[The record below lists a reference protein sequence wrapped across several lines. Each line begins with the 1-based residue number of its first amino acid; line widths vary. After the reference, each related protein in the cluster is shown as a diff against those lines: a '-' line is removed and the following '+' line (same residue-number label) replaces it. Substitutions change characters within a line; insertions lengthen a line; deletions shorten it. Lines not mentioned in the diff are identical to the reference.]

1 MSASSPSSS
10 TPSSTPQ
17 SPLSTAKPI
26 LEASKS
32 RSDEVLQKTRQK
44 HSHAI
49 VYAIVENQ
57 RGVLHR
63 VSSMFRAKGFNITSI
78 AIGRTS
84 HSELARMTIVP
95 SGDDTSLALLV
106 KQLRKMIDVIEVG
119 MMTRQDSIVR
129 ELALVRFETNS
140 SEARREILDLSNALG
155 AKAVD
160 STHDSLVV
168 EFCSTPEG
176 IDSFIEEAS
185 KSGVVK
191 EVVRTGLTAL
201 RRDD

>member
-1 MSASSPSSS
+1 LSASSVSSA
-10 TPSSTPQ
+10 Q
-17 SPLSTAKPI
+17 GPLSAKSI
-26 LEASKS
+26 LEASKAK
-32 RSDEVLQKTRQK
+32 SDEIFHRTRQR

-84 HSELARMTIVP
+84 HPELARMTIVP
-95 SGDDTSLALLV
+95 SGDEASLMLLV

-119 MMTRQDSIVR
+119 TMTRHDSIAR
-129 ELALVRFETNS
+129 ELALLKFGIS
-140 SEARREILDLSNALG
+140 SNESMREILDLTNSMG
-155 AKAVD
+155 GRVVD
-160 STHDSLVV
+160 ASQGSLVV
-168 EFCSTPEG
+168 EFCSTPED
-176 IDSFIEEAS
+176 IDSFIDQVA
-185 KSGVVK
+185 KSGVVAK

-201 RRDD
+201 KRD

>member
-1 MSASSPSSS
+1 MSASPVSSPSAE
-10 TPSSTPQ
+10 
-17 SPLSTAKPI
+17 SPMSANPI
-26 LEASKS
+26 LEASKA
-32 RSDEVLQKTRQK
+32 RSDEIIQKTRQK

-84 HSELARMTIVP
+84 HPELARMTIVP
-95 SGDDTSLALLV
+95 SGDDASLGLLV

-119 MMTRQDSIVR
+119 TMSRHDSIAR
-129 ELALVRFETNS
+129 ELALVKFETPTS
-140 SEARREILDLSNALG
+140 IAKREILDLSNALG
-155 AKAVD
+155 GKTVD

-176 IDSFIEEAS
+176 IDSFIEEAG
-185 KSGVVK
+185 KWGAVK

-201 RRDD
+201 RRD

>member
-1 MSASSPSSS
+1 MSTSPVSSPTSAEG
-10 TPSSTPQ
+10 
-17 SPLSTAKPI
+17 PLSAKPI
-26 LEASKS
+26 LEASKAG
-32 RSDEVLQKTRQK
+32 SDEIIHKIRQR

-63 VSSMFRAKGFNITSI
+63 VSSMFRAKGFNIISI

-84 HSELARMTIVP
+84 HPELARMTIVP
-95 SGDDTSLALLV
+95 SGDDNSLALLV

-119 MMTRQDSIVR
+119 TMTRHDSVAR
-129 ELALVRFETNS
+129 ELALVKFETLS
-140 SEARREILDLSNALG
+140 SDAKRDILDLSNSLG
-155 AKAVD
+155 GRTVD
-160 STHDSLVV
+160 TTQVSLVV

-176 IDSFIEEAS
+176 IDSFIEEAA
-185 KSGVVK
+185 KSGAVVK

-201 RRDD
+201 RRD

>member
-1 MSASSPSSS
+1 MSASSP
-10 TPSSTPQ
+10 TSSTPQ
-17 SPLSTAKPI
+17 SPMPANPI
-26 LEASKS
+26 LEASKAG
-32 RSDEVLQKTRQK
+32 SDEIIQKARQK

-63 VSSMFRAKGFNITSI
+63 VSSMFRAKGFNITSV

-84 HSELARMTIVP
+84 HPDLARMTIVP
-95 SGDDTSLALLV
+95 SGDEVSLALLV

-119 MMTRQDSIVR
+119 TMSRQDSVAR
-129 ELALVRFETNS
+129 ELALVKFETLT
-140 SEARREILDLSNALG
+140 SEAKREILDLSNQLG
-155 AKAVD
+155 GRAVD

-185 KSGVVK
+185 KSGAVR
-191 EVVRTGLTAL
+191 EIVRTGLTAL
-201 RRDD
+201 RRD

>member
-1 MSASSPSSS
+1 MSASPTSSS
-10 TPSSTPQ
+10 AQQ
-17 SPLSTAKPI
+17 SPLSAKPI
-26 LEASKS
+26 LEASKAK
-32 RSDEVLQKTRQK
+32 SDEILQKTRQK

-63 VSSMFRAKGFNITSI
+63 VSTMFRAKGFNITSI
-78 AIGRTS
+78 SIGRTS

-95 SGDDTSLALLV
+95 SGDEVSLGLLV
-106 KQLRKMIDVIEVG
+106 KQLQKMIDVIEVG
-119 MMTRQDSIVR
+119 LMTRQESIAR
-129 ELALVRFETNS
+129 ELALIKFEANTL
-140 SEARREILDLSNALG
+140 ETKREILDLSNALG

-160 STHDSLVV
+160 STQDSLVV
-168 EFCSTPEG
+168 EYCSTPEG

-185 KSGVVK
+185 KSGAVK

-201 RRDD
+201 RRD

>member
-1 MSASSPSSS
+1 MSTSPVPSP
-10 TPSSTPQ
+10 TPG
-17 SPLSTAKPI
+17 SPLSAKPI
-26 LEASKS
+26 LEASKQ
-32 RSDEVLQKTRQK
+32 RSDEIIQRTRQK
-44 HSHAI
+44 HSHTV

-78 AIGRTS
+78 AIGRTT
-84 HSELARMTIVP
+84 HPDLARMTIVP
-95 SGDDTSLALLV
+95 SGDDASLNLLV

-119 MMTRQDSIVR
+119 TMTRHDAIAR
-129 ELALVRFETNS
+129 ELALVKFEASTP
-140 SEARREILDLSNALG
+140 EAKREILDLSNALG
-155 AKAVD
+155 GRAVD
-160 STHDSLVV
+160 SNEDSLVV

-176 IDSFIEEAS
+176 IDSFIEEAA

-201 RRDD
+201 RRD

>member
-1 MSASSPSSS
+1 MSTSPASSS
-10 TPSSTPQ
+10 TSQTP
-17 SPLSTAKPI
+17 LTAKPI
-26 LEASKS
+26 LEASKA
-32 RSDEVLQKTRQK
+32 RADEILQKTRQK

-57 RGVLHR
+57 KGVLHR

-78 AIGRTS
+78 AIGRTY

-119 MMTRQDSIVR
+119 TMTRQDSIAR
-129 ELALVRFETNS
+129 ELALVKFETPT
-140 SEARREILDLSNALG
+140 SEAKRDILDLSNALG
-155 AKAVD
+155 AKVVD

-191 EVVRTGLTAL
+191 EIVRTGLTAL
-201 RRDD
+201 KRD

>member
-1 MSASSPSSS
+1 MSTSPVPSP
-10 TPSSTPQ
+10 TPG
-17 SPLSTAKPI
+17 SPLSAKPI
-26 LEASKS
+26 LEASKQ
-32 RSDEVLQKTRQK
+32 RSDEIIQRTRQK
-44 HSHAI
+44 HSHAV

-78 AIGRTS
+78 AIGRTT
-84 HSELARMTIVP
+84 HPDLARMTIVP
-95 SGDDTSLALLV
+95 SGDDASLNLLV

-119 MMTRQDSIVR
+119 TMTRHDAIAR
-129 ELALVRFETNS
+129 ELALVKFEASTP
-140 SEARREILDLSNALG
+140 EAKREILDLSNALG
-155 AKAVD
+155 GRAVD
-160 STHDSLVV
+160 SNEDSLVV

-176 IDSFIEEAS
+176 IDSFIEEAA

-201 RRDD
+201 RRD

>member
-1 MSASSPSSS
+1 MSASSSPTSSAG
-10 TPSSTPQ
+10 TQ
-17 SPLSTAKPI
+17 SALSAPPI
-26 LEASKS
+26 LEASKA
-32 RSDEVLQKTRQK
+32 RSDEVLQKSRQK

-63 VSSMFRAKGFNITSI
+63 VSSMFRAKGFNISSI
-78 AIGRTS
+78 AIGKTS

-95 SGDDTSLALLV
+95 SGDDTSLSLLV

-119 MMTRQDSIVR
+119 LMTRQDSIVR
-129 ELALVRFETNS
+129 ELALVKFETDS
-140 SEARREILDLSNALG
+140 PSGRREILDLSNALG
-155 AKAVD
+155 ARAVD
-160 STHDSLVV
+160 STHYSLVV

-185 KSGVVK
+185 KSGSVK